1 MFYRSMA
8 AAGLA
13 LSLTLSAHA
22 TVVGAGAFTSS
33 AVIDFETAPEALIN
47 GFYAGL
53 GVTMTHISGGNI
65 YATSDAAA
73 SHVGSNFFEEPGYPN
88 GELQF
93 SSLMSRV
100 GMDIT
105 TSEPGAT
112 TIYAYRG
119 LTLVGSEPFTT
130 GGLGFSGSFIGVE
143 FLSGFD
149 RIVID
154 TANSTNG
161 AFAIDNLRFDQAS
174 AVPEPEALALML
186 AGLSVVGLMGAKRR
200 SWTGGC

>member
-1 MFYRSMA
+1 MFYRSIA

-22 TVVGAGAFTSS
+22 AAVGVGTFTSS
-33 AVIDFETAPEALIN
+33 TVIDFETAPAALIN
-47 GFYAGL
+47 GFYAGQ
-53 GVTMTHISGGNI
+53 GVTMAHISGGNI
-65 YATSDAAA
+65 YATSSAAA
-73 SHVGSNFFEEPGYPN
+73 SLTGTNFYDESGFPN

-105 TSEPGAT
+105 TSEPGDT
-112 TIYAYRG
+112 RIYAYRG

-130 GGLGFSGSFIGVE
+130 GGLGVSGSFIGVA

-154 TANSTNG
+154 TSNSING
-161 AFAIDNLRFDQAS
+161 AFAIDNLRFDPAS

-200 SWTGGC
+200 S